1 MKTETATMKMIT
13 LFMPKY
19 LLSIVD
25 EIVEKN
31 PKYTSRSD
39 LIRRAIIMYL
49 LAEKLVTKEQLIEKI
64 KSMS

>member
-1 MKTETATMKMIT
+1 MKMIT